1 MIEKIS
7 FALIDESGNM
17 IPIREVHKNARIE
30 IKIDI
35 AIADIFSEICFINNS
50 ITDMEIKV
58 AEKFQLAKILKNH
71 LEEIKENGI

>member
-17 IPIREVHKNARIE
+17 IPIREVQKNARIE